1 MKIKE
6 YCATLTLSLWI
17 YHPQSF
23 VAFEDVSVEGGE
35 GPIHQFMP
43 KHIAWGRPGE
53 KDFLAATESYGQ

>member
-1 MKIKE
+1 M
-6 YCATLTLSLWI
+6 